1 MIHHVNWLA
10 LAVLSWASLP
20 QARPDNLRGRTPPVS
35 NTCACLP
42 VPEVTTSVST
52 KTETIHETV
61 YQSASVIRQTVTATV
76 TMTQAPVVV
85 TETVRATMSDD
96 EQVTV
101 TCTEVISQG
110 PDGSA
115 TTLTKPPGG
124 DGSSETKTR
133 TSTDGSETQ
142 KPHPSDGSEAT
153 QAISASAT
161 GSRTESGGSKPTYS
175 SGRDDGDNGTGS
187 KPTSVHHCKHWD
199 GTKCVKPTV
208 APDPTA
214 VTSTAV
220 VTTTVRGT
228 TIESALPTFAVC
240 SVSVAL
246 VTVYNTITATV
257 YQIGP
262 SPATSSVH
270 LPRAPTAAAAG
281 Q

>member
-1 MIHHVNWLA
+1 MLRHVNWLVV
-10 LAVLSWASLP
+10 AVLSWASLP

-52 KTETIHETV
+52 KTETIHKTV

-96 EQVTV
+96 EPVTV

-115 TTLTKPPGG
+115 TTLTKSPGG

-133 TSTDGSETQ
+133 TSADGSETQ
-142 KPHPSDGSEAT
+142 KPHHSDDSETTRAN
-153 QAISASAT
+153 SA
-161 GSRTESGGSKPTYS
+161 ESSGSKPTYS

-208 APDPTA
+208 APEPTA

-220 VTTTVRGT
+220 VATTVRGT

-257 YQIGP
+257 YQSGP
-262 SPATSSVH
+262 SPATSPVH
-270 LPRAPTAAAAG
+270 LPRTPTAAAAG
-281 Q
+281 R